1 MGSVIK
7 IFILTLPKYWE
18 FYKLSNFVVGIAI
31 PRLSGDA
38 LSRHH
43 SVEVFPVEKEM
54 SNILYI
60 YRFFLVLP
68 PLYKYSDNE
77 KKKNK
82 ET

>member
-7 IFILTLPKYWE
+7 IFIHTLPKYWE
-18 FYKLSNFVVGIAI
+18 FYRLSNFVVGIAI

-54 SNILYI
+54 SNI
-60 YRFFLVLP
+60 
-68 PLYKYSDNE
+68 
-77 KKKNK
+77 
-82 ET
+82 